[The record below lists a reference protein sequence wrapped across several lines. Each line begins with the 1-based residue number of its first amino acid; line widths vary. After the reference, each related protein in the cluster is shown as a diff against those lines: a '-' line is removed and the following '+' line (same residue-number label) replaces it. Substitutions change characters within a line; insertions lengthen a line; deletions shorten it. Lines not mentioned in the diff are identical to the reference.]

1 MTFKMESI
9 TIRAVFISASLLIAP
24 GAFAATVWMPTDSDM
39 NIIDT
44 QGGTVAIF
52 DEADTGLMGSK
63 LELAVNDRV
72 DFTSSGS
79 DFVLTNL
86 AGDDITLTGDNRFRL
101 GFREDGSSA
110 WTDEATWFD
119 SGNNVMDILFGSFPG
134 PATGRS
140 MVADVSAVPLPAPL
154 LLLASGLFGLAT
166 VGRRLNPRKIL
177 QGVGN
182 T

>member
-1 MTFKMESI
+1 MTFKTESI
-9 TIRAVFISASLLIAP
+9 TIRAAFIAASLLITP
-24 GAFAATVWMPTDSDM
+24 GVFAATVWMPTDSDM
-39 NIIDT
+39 NVTGT

-52 DEADTGLMGSK
+52 DESDTGLTGSK
-63 LELAVNDRV
+63 LELANNDRV
-72 DFTSSGS
+72 DFNLSGS
-79 DFVLTNL
+79 DYVLTNM

-101 GFREDGSSA
+101 GFREDGGST

-134 PATGRS
+134 PASGRS

-166 VGRRLNPRKIL
+166 VAKRGR
-177 QGVGN
+177 
-182 T
+182 